1 MYQINNF
8 ARISLWFLLAT
19 GTGFTI
25 ILSSTYLY
33 LSPNLPSVDVL
44 KDVRLQT
51 PLRIYTT
58 DKQLIGEFG
67 EKRRTPITFNQI
79 PTQFVNAILAAE
91 DGDFY
96 SHHGVSIKGLLRA
109 ASQLLLTGEK
119 GSGGSTL
126 TMQVARNYFLSFE
139 KTFSRKF
146 NEILL
151 SLQIEREFSKKEILE
166 LYVNVIFLGHRAYG
180 IEAASQVYYGK
191 PISEL
196 ILPQL
201 AMIAGLPKA
210 PSTFNPIVN
219 PARALV
225 RRNWILGRMNELGYI
240 DEGSYKDAVLFPITA
255 KFHGSKLEMNAP
267 YIAEMARKEMLARY
281 GKESYTAGYSVY
293 TTVDSNLQR
302 AAQSAVAHGVLGY
315 DKRHGY
321 RGPEGQ
327 LSTPPRKR
335 IEDAGGQFDFAGTF
349 TENEDEQ
356 KLRHEALKPLGLSN
370 GLHPAVVSA
379 LHQEAFS
386 AILKDGSQV
395 TVEWENGI
403 KHLRPF
409 INTESRGPTPK
420 NVEDIVSVND
430 LIRLRLNIDGSW
442 KLTQL
447 PAVQAALV
455 SLDASNGA
463 ILSLVGGSDF
473 KQSKFNRVTQA
484 ARQPG
489 SNFKPFI
496 YTAALANGY
505 TAASIINDAPIVF
518 EDAKLESSWRP
529 TNDGGKFY
537 GPTRLRYALLK
548 SRNMVSIRLLR
559 ALGISKAIDYV
570 GRFGF
575 DSKQLPRDLS
585 LALGSHSVRPMEVV
599 SAYASIANGGFKVA
613 PYLIDRVDAIDGV
626 NLYQATPP
634 TACSECDQNQEENF
648 TADERGPEPEMAT
661 IEDILNLSESV
672 KPMPKAERIIEPR
685 IAYVIDSILKD
696 VVRKGTGRRARSL
709 NRSDVAG
716 KTGTTNGPTDVWF
729 SGYAGGIVTTSWLG
743 FDNNGV
749 LGSRESGSSAALP
762 IWIEYMDKALKDRPQ
777 TLRKQPQGVISIKI
791 DPATGLLSKPGQK
804 NAIFEIFREEQAPT
818 EITNNDNRRGEDA
831 QIEDLSADDLF

>member
-1 MYQINNF
+1 MHRFNNI
-8 ARISLWFLLAT
+8 ARMSLWLLIAT
-19 GTGFTI
+19 CAGLTLIF
-25 ILSSTYLY
+25 SSTYLY

-51 PLRIYTT
+51 PLRIYTS
-58 DKQLIGEFG
+58 DNLLIGEFG
-67 EKRRTPITFNQI
+67 EKRRTPITFEQI
-79 PTQFVNAILAAE
+79 PPQFVNAILAAE

-151 SLQIEREFSKKEILE
+151 SLQIEREFSKKAILE

-191 PISEL
+191 SINEL
-196 ILPQL
+196 SLPQL

-219 PARALV
+219 PERALI

-240 DEGSYKDAVLFPITA
+240 DDDSYNEAITAPITA
-255 KFHGSKLEMNAP
+255 KFHGSKLGLNAP
-267 YIAEMARKEMLARY
+267 YIAELVRKEMLSRY
-281 GKESYTAGYSVY
+281 GRESYTAGYSVY
-293 TTVDSNLQR
+293 TTVDSKMQQ
-302 AAQSAVAHGVLGY
+302 AAQLAVANGVLAY
-315 DKRHGY
+315 DQRHGY
-321 RGPEGQ
+321 RGPEAQ
-327 LSTPPRKR
+327 LVPPLSP
-335 IEDAGGQFDFAGTF
+335 
-349 TENEDEQ
+349 ENEDVDKQGTKHSGEDEEQ
-356 KLRHEALKPLGLSN
+356 QLDRWLEALKELRPVN
-370 GLHPAVVSA
+370 NLHPAIVSA
-379 LHQEAFS
+379 LHENAFS
-386 AILKDGSQV
+386 AVMKDGSRV
-395 TVEWENGI
+395 TVQWESGI
-403 KHLRPF
+403 KHIRPYL
-409 INTESRGPTPK
+409 NTEFRGPRPENIK
-420 NVEDIVSVND
+420 KIVAVND
-430 LIRLRLNIDGSW
+430 VIRLQKNADGSW

-463 ILSLVGGSDF
+463 IRSLVGGSDF
-473 KQSKFNRVTQA
+473 QQSKFNRITQA

-489 SNFKPFI
+489 SNFKPFL
-496 YTAALANGY
+496 YTAALANGF
-505 TAASIINDAPIVF
+505 TAASMINDAPIVF
-518 EDAKLESSWRP
+518 EDTKLESSWRP

-559 ALGISKAIDYV
+559 ALGIRKAINYV

-575 DSKQLPRDLS
+575 DSTQLPRDLS
-585 LALGSHSVRPMEVV
+585 LALGSHSLKPIEIVT
-599 SAYASIANGGFKVA
+599 AYASFANGGFKVA
-613 PYLIDRVDAIDGV
+613 PYLIDRIEAIDGM
-626 NLYQATPP
+626 NLFQAMPP
-634 TACSECDQNQEENF
+634 TACGNCDQSPETELIN
-648 TADERGPEPEMAT
+648 DGPVTELAT
-661 IEDILNLSESV
+661 IEDILNQPELEPEKV
-672 KPMPKAERIIEPR
+672 VLHADRIIEPR
-685 IAYVIDSILKD
+685 VAYIIDSILKD
-696 VVRKGTGRRARSL
+696 VVKKGTGRRARSL
-709 NRSDVAG
+709 NRNDLAG

-729 SGYAGGIVTTSWLG
+729 SGYGGGIVTTSWLG

-762 IWIEYMDKALKDRPQ
+762 IWIEYMKAALKDRPQ
-777 TLRKQPQGVISIKI
+777 ILTKQPQRVVSIKI
-791 DPATGLLSKPGQK
+791 DPATGLLAKPGQK
-804 NAIFEIFREEQAPT
+804 NAIFEIFREEMAPT
-818 EITNNDNRRGEDA
+818 EITDSEDWGGDA
-831 QIEDLSADDLF
+831 TQAEDIIADDLF

>member
-1 MYQINNF
+1 MFQLNNF
-8 ARISLWFLLAT
+8 AKLSLWLLI
-19 GTGFTI
+19 GTCAGFTI
-25 ILSSTYLY
+25 IFSSTYLY

-51 PLRIYTT
+51 PLRIYTS
-58 DKQLIGEFG
+58 DNLLIGEFG
-67 EKRRTPITFNQI
+67 EKRRTPITFEQI

-196 ILPQL
+196 NLPQL

-210 PSTFNPIVN
+210 PSTYNPIVN
-219 PARALV
+219 PTRALI

-240 DEGSYKDAVLFPITA
+240 DENSYKEAVMIPITA
-255 KFHGSKLEMNAP
+255 RFHGSKLGLNAP
-267 YIAEMARKEMLARY
+267 YIAEMTRKEMLKRY
-281 GKESYTAGYSVY
+281 GRAAYTAGYSVY
-293 TTVDSNLQR
+293 TTVDSKTQR
-302 AAQSAVAHGVLGY
+302 AAQSSVAHGVARY
-315 DKRHGY
+315 DQRHGY
-321 RGPEGQ
+321 RGPEAQ
-327 LSTPPRKR
+327 LVTPLS
-335 IEDAGGQFDFAGTF
+335 Q
-349 TENEDEQ
+349 ENGNADKQPANNIKEDEAQ
-356 KLRHEALKPLGLSN
+356 QLTRWREALKELKPVN
-370 GLHPAVVSA
+370 DLHPAIVSA
-379 LHQEAFS
+379 LHENAFS
-386 AILKDGSQV
+386 AIMKDGSQV
-395 TVEWENGI
+395 IVEWEYGI
-403 KHLRPF
+403 KHVRPYL
-409 INTESRGPTPK
+409 NTELRGPRP
-420 NVEDIVSVND
+420 NSVEDVVTVND
-430 LIRLRLNIDGSW
+430 VIRLQKNADDSW

-463 ILSLVGGSDF
+463 IQSLVGGSDF
-473 KQSKFNRVTQA
+473 QQSKFNRITQA

-489 SNFKPFI
+489 SNFKPFL
-496 YTAALANGY
+496 YTAALANGF

-559 ALGISKAIDYV
+559 ALGIRKAINYV

-585 LALGSHSVRPMEVV
+585 LALGSHSLSPIEIV
-599 SAYASIANGGFKVA
+599 SAYASFANGGFKVT
-613 PYLIDRVDAIDGV
+613 PYFIESIEAIDGV
-626 NLYQATPP
+626 SLFQAMPP
-634 TACSECDQNQEENF
+634 TACGNCDQS
-648 TADERGPEPEMAT
+648 PEAELGDGDSATEMAT
-661 IEDILNLSESV
+661 IEDILSQPEPEKV
-672 KPMPKAERIIEPR
+672 FPHADRIIEPR

-696 VVRKGTGRRARSL
+696 VVKKGTGRRARSL
-709 NRSDVAG
+709 NRNDLAG

-729 SGYAGGIVTTSWLG
+729 SGYGGGIVTTSWLG
-743 FDNNGV
+743 FDNNRV
-749 LGSRESGSSAALP
+749 LGSKESGSSAALP
-762 IWIEYMDKALKDRPQ
+762 IWIEYMKTALQDRPQ
-777 TLRKQPQGVISIKI
+777 TLRKQPQGVVSVKI
-791 DPATGLLSKPGQK
+791 DPATGLLAKPGQK
-804 NAIFEIFREEQAPT
+804 NAVFEIFREETAPIEVTGNEDSGSNATQA
-818 EITNNDNRRGEDA
+818 
-831 QIEDLSADDLF
+831 EDLIADDLF